1 MKRSKF
7 IHNPAAYVNVDGIKT
22 QVLYDEEKVFYE
34 NVYIQ
39 TKLNTE
45 NSYETTQRKNIIF

>member
-7 IHNPAAYVNVDGIKT
+7 IHNPAAYVIFNGIKI
-22 QVLYDEEKVFYE
+22 QVLYNEEKVFYE

-39 TKLNTE
+39 TKLDT
-45 NSYETTQRKNIIF
+45 KN